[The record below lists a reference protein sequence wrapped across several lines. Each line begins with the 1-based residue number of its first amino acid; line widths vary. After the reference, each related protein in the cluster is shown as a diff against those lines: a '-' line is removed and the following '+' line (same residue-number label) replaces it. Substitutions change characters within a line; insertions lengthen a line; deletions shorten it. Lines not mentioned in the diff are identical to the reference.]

1 MNIGHILIIEDEEH
15 IVELIKF
22 NLENNGYKVSFATD
36 GQKGLE
42 LIESEQPDLVLL
54 DLMLPKVDGIDICNR
69 VKNNKNLKEIPIIM
83 LTAKSGETDK
93 IIGLEI
99 GADDYITKP
108 FSVRELLARI
118 KVVLRRYQTTK
129 NNHLEGSLTIDDLVI
144 DIDKINQQS
153 KALLMVSL
161 VYPTDD
167 HRKIFEPLASS
178 VEKRLEMIQQF
189 KARNIPVCVLA
200 MPLLPRISDDPI
212 SVNNLFDKLS
222 SLKVDA
228 VMPGSLTLRPGRQ
241 KEHYLNTIKSSYPEL
256 LDFYQELYKNNSY
269 SGSPEKWYVNKTLPM
284 VYTALKERNL
294 PTLLPHSIYKG
305 SYPKYDE
312 LYFLLKHMKLLY
324 RYNNVSIEPLKRAES
339 SYSNW
344 YIKNR
349 SLFNRRRSMTQEEFE
364 HLLWSELDN
373 TYPTILNGNRKLT
386 NFVKQAIFED
396 QTFDYIKLKLI

>member
-1 MNIGHILIIEDEEH
+1 MTKSDLILRD
-15 IVELIKF
+15 
-22 NLENNGYKVSFATD
+22 
-36 GQKGLE
+36 
-42 LIESEQPDLVLL
+42 L
-54 DLMLPKVDGIDICNR
+54 DL
-69 VKNNKNLKEIPIIM
+69 
-83 LTAKSGETDK
+83 
-93 IIGLEI
+93 
-99 GADDYITKP
+99 
-108 FSVRELLARI
+108 
-118 KVVLRRYQTTK
+118 
-129 NNHLEGSLTIDDLVI
+129 
-144 DIDKINQQS
+144 IDKINQQS

>member
-1 MNIGHILIIEDEEH
+1 MINKHYKDLKNIKKNTKQMDYYFMGKYHFSPYMACEHGCIYCDGRAEKYYVEGDFDQDIVIRRNLPELLKSKIPSYRENGTFLIGSGISDPYQP
-15 IVELIKF
+15 V
-22 NLENNGYKVSFATD
+22 
-36 GQKGLE
+36 
-42 LIESEQPDLVLL
+42 ESEEGIMKSCLSILSDTQHGISIMTKSDLILRDL
-54 DLMLPKVDGIDICNR
+54 DL
-69 VKNNKNLKEIPIIM
+69 
-83 LTAKSGETDK
+83 
-93 IIGLEI
+93 
-99 GADDYITKP
+99 
-108 FSVRELLARI
+108 
-118 KVVLRRYQTTK
+118 
-129 NNHLEGSLTIDDLVI
+129 
-144 DIDKINQQS
+144 IDKINQQS